1 MQQALFFSPS
11 KKSSLKNIKNNQP
24 QLFSN
29 GANKNEG
36 INILG
41 FKSIDMEQFC
51 KYQYIV
57 GCRIE
62 FFATWHNNCQSS
74 KAKTET

>member
-11 KKSSLKNIKNNQP
+11 KKPSLKNIKNNQP

-41 FKSIDMEQFC
+41 FKSIDME
-51 KYQYIV
+51 
-57 GCRIE
+57 
-62 FFATWHNNCQSS
+62 
-74 KAKTET
+74 